1 VGAAGA
7 RAPARGQRG
16 QGNKQAWELYWVPGK
31 MPEWLDG
38 WENKR
43 AQELGVDGQW
53 QGGGSLVSGC
63 IARGVELWL
72 LL

>member
-1 VGAAGA
+1 
-7 RAPARGQRG
+7 
-16 QGNKQAWELYWVPGK
+16 

-43 AQELGVDGQW
+43 ALELGVDGQW
-53 QGGGSLVSGC
+53 QGGGSSVSGC